1 MTSLAFGF
9 GSPADLAIIFVVAL
23 IVFGP
28 KKLPEIGKQ
37 IGQAMREFRKVTDE
51 LSGVSHSVQNE
62 VESLYKPVH
71 TVPAVVVTGSSET
84 VDQAVGK
91 QPFDQEPEP
100 IAEANPDQAAQMQK
114 TTKKGPE

>member
-9 GSPADLAIIFVVAL
+9 GSPADLAIIFIVAL

-37 IGQAMREFRKVTDE
+37 IGQAMRELRKVTDE
-51 LSGVSHSVQNE
+51 LSGVTHSVQSE

-71 TVPAVVVTGSSET
+71 AVPSLITSGSSQT
-84 VDQAVGK
+84 VDQAVGL
-91 QPFDQEPEP
+91 QPLDQEPLP
-100 IAEANPDQAAQMQK
+100 HVEASSASVSDTQK
-114 TTKKGPE
+114 ITEKGL